1 MTSMMHSLTA
11 DFEQPQYIAS
21 CLKCHGNESF
31 VLLGSAALIMH
42 ALTAYM
48 QILYPLNVTSNE
60 QHAKRSERQSRMQQL
75 STLQTSAS
83 EQMDVSS

>member
-1 MTSMMHSLTA
+1 MTSMMDSLTA
-11 DFEQPQYIAS
+11 DFEQPQYVAN
-21 CLKCHGNESF
+21 CLMCHGNESF

-42 ALTAYM
+42 ALTA

-60 QHAKRSERQSRMQQL
+60 QLAKRSEQQSRMQQL

-83 EQMDVSS
+83 EQMELSS